1 MKVDALCAG
10 ELTTAAEIARAAERL
25 GCDGLV
31 VPEVA
36 HDPFLPL
43 GLAAA
48 ATERIQLTTGIAVA
62 FARNPMT
69 VAVVAS
75 DLHRFSGGRLTLGL
89 GSQIKP
95 HITRRFSMPW
105 SQPAARMREFVQAL
119 RAIWTSWDTGDKLDF
134 RGDFY
139 QHTLMT
145 PMFSHGPSPV
155 GHPKVYVAAVG
166 PAMTAVAGEVADGLC
181 THGFTTAEY
190 VRQVTI
196 PHLEEGLKRA
206 GRTRADVEVTIPAMT
221 AIVEDE
227 RDSKLDS
234 LRATIAFYGSTPA
247 YRPVLDLHGFGA
259 LGDELHTL
267 SVRGD
272 WAAMA
277 KIIPDELVHTM
288 AVVGSAAEVGKEI
301 RSRYAGAADR
311 IQTSV
316 LANDAQMLDLIGQLS
331 ANDSSD
337 SVVG

>member
-1 MKVDALCAG
+1 
-10 ELTTAAEIARAAERL
+10 
-25 GCDGLV
+25 
-31 VPEVA
+31 
-36 HDPFLPL
+36 
-43 GLAAA
+43 
-48 ATERIQLTTGIAVA
+48 
-62 FARNPMT
+62 
-69 VAVVAS
+69 
-75 DLHRFSGGRLTLGL
+75 
-89 GSQIKP
+89 
-95 HITRRFSMPW
+95 
-105 SQPAARMREFVQAL
+105 MREFVQAL

-196 PHLEEGLKRA
+196 PHLEEGLQRA
-206 GRTRADVEVTIPAMT
+206 GRARADVEVTIPVMT

-227 RDSKLDS
+227 RDSALDG
-234 LRATIAFYGSTPA
+234 LRSTIAFYGSTPA
-247 YRPVLDLHGFGA
+247 YRPVLDLHGWGA

-267 SVRGD
+267 SVRGE

-277 KIIPDELVHTM
+277 KLIPDELIHTM

-311 IQTSV
+311 IQTGV
-316 LANDAQMLDLIGQLS
+316 LADESRMLELLDQLTG
-331 ANDSSD
+331 SD
-337 SVVG
+337 

>member
-10 ELTTAAEIARAAERL
+10 ELASAGDIARRAE
-25 GCDGLV
+25 GCGFDGLV

-43 GLAAA
+43 ALAAA
-48 ATERIQLTTGIAVA
+48 ATDRIRLTTGIAVA

-69 VAVVAS
+69 VAVTAS

-196 PHLEEGLKRA
+196 PHLEQGLQRA
-206 GRTRADVEVTIPAMT
+206 GRSRSDVEVTIPAMT
-221 AIVEDE
+221 AVVEDE
-227 RDSKLDS
+227 RDKALDS

-247 YRPVLDLHGFGA
+247 YRPVLDLHGWGA

-272 WAAMA
+272 WATMA
-277 KIIPDELVHTM
+277 TIIPDELVHTM
-288 AVVGSAAEVGKEI
+288 AVVGSAADVGKEI
-301 RSRYAGAADR
+301 PRRYAGAADR
-311 IQTSV
+311 IQVSV
-316 LANDAQMLDLIGQLS
+316 LADEAQMLALLGQLAGTDHS
-331 ANDSSD
+331 NP
-337 SVVG
+337 